1 MSEIYATLPL
11 LGFAA
16 FSGTG
21 KTTLLEAILPKL
33 LARGI
38 RVAVI
43 KHAHHDFDIDQ
54 PGKDSYRLRKAGA
67 SQMLI
72 SSRYRRALVTE
83 TPDEEANLAHLI
95 TQLDQTQ
102 LDLILVEGFKKLSF
116 PKIELHRAEVGKPW
130 LHPTDSNIIAVAANV
145 PAPDSETTAELKS
158 GPESKNTVLPQ
169 LDINNLEQI
178 TDFVISFIQGEV
190 ATTNAPQPQGLQ
202 CGDLTPQGML
212 SVTAGRDR
220 ILDHIVPL
228 EQAQRVDLKAAL
240 GQIVARDILSP
251 VNVPQHTNSAMDG
264 YAIRGDDLDCDSY
277 DVVAHVMA
285 GHSYDLPLEKGQAV
299 RIMTG
304 AAVPECAD
312 TVVMREQAKQA
323 DTAVNSVIKS
333 TVRFDLTMAAIHP
346 GQNVRQA
353 GEDLALGQTAVAAGS
368 KITAPELGM
377 IASLGI
383 NQIEVKK
390 PIRVAIFST
399 GDEVQHPGEAQKDN
413 CIYDSNRYTL
423 HAMLTQ
429 AGCEVLDLGIIEDS
443 EAALEATLQ
452 QGSTQADLILSSGG
466 VSVGDADYIK
476 TVLDKL
482 GQINFWRV
490 NMRPGRPL
498 AFGHINDT
506 PFFGLPG
513 NPVAVMVVFLQ
524 FVEPA
529 IRKLQGMENWQPQI
543 FSATASERFRSRPG
557 RTEYTRGIFSFDA
570 NGRLTVKSTGQQGSG
585 ILRSMSEANC
595 LVEVLP
601 EQANA
606 EIGDSVRVIPLQGRV

>member
-1 MSEIYATLPL
+1 MSKIYASLPL

-33 LARGI
+33 VTRGI

-72 SSRYRRALVTE
+72 SSRCRRALVTE
-83 TPDEEANLAHLI
+83 TPDEEATLPHLI
-95 TQLDQTQ
+95 AQLDQTQ

-130 LHPTDSNIIAVAANV
+130 LHPTDNNIIAVAANV
-145 PAPDSETTAELKS
+145 SVPASESAQQS
-158 GPESKNTVLPQ
+158 LPL

-178 TDFVISFIQGEV
+178 TDFVVSFIQGEV
-190 ATTNAPQPQGLQ
+190 NATKPEQPQGLQ

-212 SVTAGRDR
+212 SVAEGRER
-220 ILDHIVPL
+220 ILGHIVPL
-228 EQAQRVDLKAAL
+228 TQSQTVDLKTAL
-240 GQIVARDILSP
+240 GQIVAHDVLSP

-264 YAIRGDDLDCDSY
+264 YAIRGDDLACDSY
-277 DVVAHVMA
+277 EVVAHVMA
-285 GHSYDLPLEKGQAV
+285 GHSYNLPLEKGQAV

-312 TVVMREQAKQA
+312 TVVMREQAEQV
-323 DTAVNSVIKS
+323 DN
-333 TVRFDLTMAAIHP
+333 TVRFDLSMAAIHP

-353 GEDLALGQTAVAAGS
+353 GEDLALGQTAVAAGN

-383 NQIEVKK
+383 NQVTVKK
-390 PIRVAIFST
+390 PVRVAIFST
-399 GDEVQHPGEAQKDN
+399 GDEVQHPGEVQQNN

-429 AGCEVLDLGIIEDS
+429 AGCEVIDLGIIEDN

-452 QGSTQADLILSSGG
+452 QGSDQADLILSSGG

-482 GQINFWRV
+482 GQINFWRI

-498 AFGHINDT
+498 AFGQINDT

-529 IRKLQGMENWQPQI
+529 IRKLQGITDWQPQVFNAI
-543 FSATASERFRSRPG
+543 ATERFRSRPH

-570 NGRLTVKSTGQQGSG
+570 NGRLIVKSTGQQGSG

-601 EQANA
+601 EQTNA
-606 EIGDSVRVIPLQGRV
+606 EIGDLVHIIPLQGRI

>member
-1 MSEIYATLPL
+1 MSRIYASLPL

-33 LARGI
+33 VARGI

-43 KHAHHDFDIDQ
+43 KHAHHDFDVDQ

-72 SSRYRRALVTE
+72 SSRCRHALITE
-83 TPDEEANLAHLI
+83 TTAEEATLPHLLA
-95 TQLDQTQ
+95 QLDQTQ
-102 LDLILVEGFKKLSF
+102 LDLILVEGFKKLNF
-116 PKIELHRAEVGKPW
+116 PKIELHRTEVGKPW
-130 LHPTDSNIIAVAANV
+130 LHPTDHNIIAIAANV
-145 PAPDSETTAELKS
+145 PAPVQLPGQHELPK
-158 GPESKNTVLPQ
+158 
-169 LDINNLEQI
+169 LDINDLEQI
-178 TDFVISFIQGEV
+178 TEFVIGFIRGDV
-190 ATTNAPQPQGLQ
+190 NVTRSAQPQGLQ

-212 SVTAGRDR
+212 SVAEGLAH
-220 ILDHIVPL
+220 ILGHIVPL
-228 EQAQRVDLKAAL
+228 EQSQTVDLKAAL
-240 GQIVARDILSP
+240 GQIVAHDLLSP

-264 YAIRGDDLDCDSY
+264 YAIRGDDLDNEDNSKGY
-277 DVVAHVMA
+277 EVVAHIMA

-312 TVVMREQAKQA
+312 TVVMREQAEQT
-323 DTAVNSVIKS
+323 DSTVDNTIKS
-333 TVRFDLTMAAIHP
+333 TVRFNLAMAAIHP

-368 KITAPELGM
+368 KITAAELGM

-383 NQIEVKK
+383 NQVKVKK
-390 PIRVAIFST
+390 PVRVAIFST
-399 GDEVQHPGEAQKDN
+399 GDEVQHPGEAQKNN
-413 CIYDSNRYTL
+413 CIYDANRYTL

-429 AGCEVLDLGIIEDS
+429 AGCEVIDLGIIEDN
-443 EAALEATLQ
+443 EAALTITLQ
-452 QGSTQADLILSSGG
+452 QASEQADLILSSGG

-482 GQINFWRV
+482 GQINFWRI

-498 AFGHINDT
+498 AFGQIKNT

-529 IRKLQGMENWQPQI
+529 IRKLQGMTDWQPQVFNAI
-543 FSATASERFRSRPG
+543 ATERFRSRPN

-570 NGRLTVKSTGQQGSG
+570 NGRLIVKSTGQQGSG

-606 EIGDSVRVIPLQGRV
+606 EIGDLVRVIPLQGRV

>member
-1 MSEIYATLPL
+1 MNKIYASLPL

-33 LARGI
+33 VARGI

-43 KHAHHDFDIDQ
+43 KHAHHDFDIDL

-72 SSRYRRALVTE
+72 SSRCRRALVTE
-83 TPDEEANLAHLI
+83 TPDEEATLPHLI
-95 TQLDQTQ
+95 AQLDQTQ
-102 LDLILVEGFKKLSF
+102 LDLILVEGFKQLNF
-116 PKIELHRAEVGKPW
+116 PKIELHRTEVGKPW
-130 LHPTDSNIIAVAANV
+130 LHPTDNNIIAIAANV
-145 PAPDSETTAELKS
+145 SAPAPLAEKT
-158 GPESKNTVLPQ
+158 PLPK
-169 LDINNLEQI
+169 LDINDLEQI
-178 TDFVISFIQGEV
+178 TEFVISFIQGEV
-190 ATTNAPQPQGLQ
+190 GAVKPEQPQGLQ

-212 SVTAGRDR
+212 SVAEGRDR
-220 ILDHIVPL
+220 ILSHIVPL
-228 EQAQRVDLKAAL
+228 DQSQTVDLKAAL
-240 GQIVARDILSP
+240 GQIVAHDVLSP

-264 YAIRGDDLDCDSY
+264 YAIRGDDLECECY
-277 DVVAHVMA
+277 NVVDHVMA

-312 TVVMREQAKQA
+312 TVVMREQAEQT
-323 DTAVNSVIKS
+323 DSAVDNMVNS

-368 KITAPELGM
+368 KISAPELGM

-383 NQIEVKK
+383 NQVTVKSK
-390 PIRVAIFST
+390 VRVAIFST
-399 GDEVQHPGEAQKDN
+399 GDEVQHPGEAQKNN

-429 AGCEVLDLGIIEDS
+429 AGCDVIDLGIIEDS
-443 EAALEATLQ
+443 EAALEATLL
-452 QGSTQADLILSSGG
+452 QGSEQADLILSSGG

-482 GQINFWRV
+482 GKINFWRI

-498 AFGHINDT
+498 AFGQINET

-543 FSATASERFRSRPG
+543 FNAVATERFRSRPN
-557 RTEYTRGIFSFDA
+557 RTEYTRGIFGFNA

-595 LVEVLP
+595 LVEILP

>member
-1 MSEIYATLPL
+1 MSQIHATLPL

-33 LARGI
+33 VTRGI

-54 PGKDSYRLRKAGA
+54 PGKDSHRLRKAGA

-72 SSRYRRALVTE
+72 SSRCRRALVTE
-83 TPDEEANLAHLI
+83 TPDEEATLPHLI
-95 TQLDQTQ
+95 AQLDQTQ

-130 LHPTDSNIIAVAANV
+130 LHPTDNNIIAVAANV
-145 PAPDSETTAELKS
+145 PVPASGSAPLAEKA
-158 GPESKNTVLPQ
+158 PLPQ

-178 TDFVISFIQGEV
+178 TDFIVRFIQGEV
-190 ATTNAPQPQGLQ
+190 NATKPEQPQGLQ

-212 SVTAGRDR
+212 SVAEGRER
-220 ILDHIVPL
+220 ILGHIVPL
-228 EQAQRVDLKAAL
+228 SQSQTVDLKTAL
-240 GQIVARDILSP
+240 GQIVAHDVLSP

-264 YAIRGDDLDCDSY
+264 YAIRGDDLDNEGNSDSY
-277 DVVAHVMA
+277 EVVAHVMA
-285 GHSYDLPLEKGQAV
+285 GHSYDQPLEKGQAV

-312 TVVMREQAKQA
+312 TVVMREQAEQV
-323 DTAVNSVIKS
+323 DN
-333 TVRFDLTMAAIHP
+333 TVRFDLTMATIHP

-383 NQIEVKK
+383 NQVTVKK
-390 PIRVAIFST
+390 PVRVAIFST
-399 GDEVQHPGEAQKDN
+399 GDEVQHPGEAQQNN

-429 AGCEVLDLGIIEDS
+429 AGCEVIDLGIIEDS
-443 EAALEATLQ
+443 EAALASTLQ
-452 QGSTQADLILSSGG
+452 QGSDQADLILSSGG

-482 GQINFWRV
+482 GQINFWRI

-498 AFGHINDT
+498 AFGQINDT

-529 IRKLQGMENWQPQI
+529 IRKLQGITDWQPQVFNAI
-543 FSATASERFRSRPG
+543 ATERFRSRPH

-570 NGRLTVKSTGQQGSG
+570 NGRLMVKSTGQQGSG

-595 LVEVLP
+595 LVEILP
-601 EQANA
+601 EQTNA
-606 EIGDSVRVIPLQGRV
+606 EIGDLVHVIPLQGRI

>member
-1 MSEIYATLPL
+1 MNQIHATLPL

-33 LARGI
+33 VARGI

-54 PGKDSYRLRKAGA
+54 PGKDSHRLRKAGA

-72 SSRYRRALVTE
+72 SSRCRRALVTE
-83 TPDEEANLAHLI
+83 TPDEEATLPHLI
-95 TQLDQTQ
+95 AQLDQTQ

-130 LHPTDSNIIAVAANV
+130 LHPTDNNIIAVAANV
-145 PAPDSETTAELKS
+145 PVPASGSAPLAEK
-158 GPESKNTVLPQ
+158 PPLPL

-178 TDFVISFIQGEV
+178 TDFVVRFIQGEV
-190 ATTNAPQPQGLQ
+190 NAKKPEQPQGLQ

-212 SVTAGRDR
+212 SVAEGRAR
-220 ILDHIVPL
+220 ILGHIVPL
-228 EQAQRVDLKAAL
+228 AQSQIVDLKTAL
-240 GQIVARDILSP
+240 GQIVAHDILSP

-264 YAIRGDDLDCDSY
+264 YAIRGDDLDNEGNSDSY
-277 DVVAHVMA
+277 EVVAHVMA
-285 GHSYDLPLEKGQAV
+285 GHSYDQPLEKGQAV

-312 TVVMREQAKQA
+312 TVVMREQAEQV
-323 DTAVNSVIKS
+323 DN

-383 NQIEVKK
+383 NQVTVKK
-390 PIRVAIFST
+390 PVRVAIFST
-399 GDEVQHPGEAQKDN
+399 GDEVQHPGEAQQHN

-429 AGCEVLDLGIIEDS
+429 AGCEVIDLGIIEDS

-452 QGSTQADLILSSGG
+452 QGSDQADLILSSGG

-476 TVLDKL
+476 TVLAKL
-482 GQINFWRV
+482 GQINFWRI

-498 AFGHINDT
+498 AFGQINAT

-513 NPVAVMVVFLQ
+513 NPVAEMVVFLQ

-529 IRKLQGMENWQPQI
+529 IRKLQGITDWQPQVFNAI
-543 FSATASERFRSRPG
+543 ATERFRSRPH

-570 NGRLTVKSTGQQGSG
+570 NGRLIVKSTGQQGSG

-606 EIGDSVRVIPLQGRV
+606 EIGDLVHIIPLQGRI